1 MALQFAHKL
10 SSVDGGNK
18 LVTVTQ
24 HNGKALVKVTHI
36 PTKLAKSYNIG
47 FKDFVKLVESSH
59 EKYLYDVAR
68 SIDVSRSV
76 LRGETE

>member
-1 MALQFAHKL
+1 MKFAHKL
-10 SSVDGGNK
+10 TNVDGGNK
-18 LVTVTQ
+18 LVTVTY

-36 PTKLAKSYNIG
+36 PTELAKSYNMK

-59 EKYLYDVAR
+59 EKYLHDVAR

-76 LRGETE
+76 LRGETK